1 MYFVGNRSFSD
12 MSEAI
17 KVCSSGSFNDTI
29 TDKDG
34 TVLMKHEEVP
44 IEDIYG
50 MMLAKQLLTHS
61 HLLES

>member
-1 MYFVGNRSFSD
+1 